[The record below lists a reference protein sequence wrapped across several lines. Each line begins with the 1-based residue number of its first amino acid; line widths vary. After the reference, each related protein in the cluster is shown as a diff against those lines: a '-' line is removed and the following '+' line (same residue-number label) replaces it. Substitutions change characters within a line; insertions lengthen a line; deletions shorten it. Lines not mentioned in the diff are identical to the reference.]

1 MTGPRGQTRQT
12 RKPHKAP
19 SDGGAPAAPQGC
31 APPSPRH
38 ARSRHTA
45 PTQPHAQVCARL
57 APNPACAEPFPQV
70 VLQNRRQRLR
80 VRPKDNAVAVLGRGT
95 SGSYLHVLIVYAS

>member
-19 SDGGAPAAPQGC
+19 SDGGAHQTHRPC